1 MLGLILTLGQ
11 SWILV
16 YNLNLVCTWAKLRG
30 TTAASLWALIKE
42 KSYVATADSEED

>member
-16 YNLNLVCTWAKLRG
+16 YNLNLVCKWAKLIFF
-30 TTAASLWALIKE
+30 WALTKE
-42 KSYVATADSEED
+42 KSYVETTDSED

>member
-11 SWILV
+11 SWILI

-42 KSYVATADSEED
+42 KCHVETADSDDN